1 MKSCRPLL
9 IVSLLLPVLASAGTR
24 TKAGQDPRLEAASRH
39 PDKAGWIFV
48 HLEGDPGTIG
58 YQHGYLMA
66 PEIEDNKKAIELSTT
81 HEVKKSWAELRA
93 IAEKVFWPQVPAE
106 YRAELQGIV
115 EGLHAQGS
123 HLDVIDL
130 VAMNGYME

>member
-1 MKSCRPLL
+1 MKSCGLLL
-9 IVSLLLPVLASAGTR
+9 IVALLLPAFASAAAR
-24 TKAGQDPRLEAASRH
+24 TKAGQDPRLEAGSRC
-39 PDKAGWIFV
+39 PDKDGWIFV

-58 YQHGYLMA
+58 YQHGYLLA

-81 HEVKKSWAELRA
+81 HEVKKSWGELRT

-106 YRAELQGIV
+106 YRKELQGMA

-123 HLDVIDL
+123 HLDV
-130 VAMNGYME
+130 A